1 MVKFRC
7 PNCGQKISVN
17 DEGVGADISCPNC
30 VSLIV
35 VPPRSAGEFLLPP
48 AGMPLPALLS
58 LPERIQLERLRE
70 AEARAEQ
77 AQAIVRNGLL
87 SHLAKLMMNKLF
99 RAVLSQ
105 RTALMDAQGEAT
117 LRIVDLEERMLRI
130 QQQLQDRLLNYE
142 QQVGELERELTVQRE
157 ENRELVQLNFQLSRR
172 ALEAESGRRASR
184 VDLRDAGFLLRA

>member
-7 PNCGQKISVN
+7 PSCGQKISVN
-17 DEGVGADISCPNC
+17 DEGVGADICCPNC
-30 VSLIV
+30 VALIV
-35 VPPRSAGEFLLPP
+35 VPPRSAGEFLPSP
-48 AGMPLPALLS
+48 VGMPLPALLS

-77 AQAIVRNGLL
+77 AQAMVRNGLL

-105 RTALMDAQGEAT
+105 RTALIDAQSEAT
-117 LRIVDLEERMLRI
+117 LRIVELEERMLRV

-142 QQVGELERELTVQRE
+142 QQVTELERELTAQRE
-157 ENRELVQLNFQLSRR
+157 ENRALVQMNFQLSRR
-172 ALEAESGRRASR
+172 ALEAEAGRRVPR
-184 VDLRDAGFLLRA
+184 VNLRDAGFLLGA